1 MLQPTSGTSTPIT
14 SAKAASAPATSTPAR
29 NLQILIADDH
39 DLMRRGLRSLLLA
52 RPGWNI
58 CAEAK
63 SGREA
68 VAKAEQLKPDVAILD
83 VCMPGLNG
91 VEATRQ
97 IRKVSRNSE
106 VLILSVHHSSHLIR
120 STLEAG
126 ARGFLVKS
134 DSDRSLVTAV
144 ESLANRKPFFTSYA
158 TELLLNY
165 HAPEPSTK
173 SATATHSNPD
183 ATLTSR
189 ECEIVQLLAE
199 GKSSKE
205 VATTLNISTKTAETH
220 RANIMRKLGFH
231 SVGQL
236 VRYAIRTQMIEP

>member
-1 MLQPTSGTSTPIT
+1 MPAISGATTSTPT
-14 SAKAASAPATSTPAR
+14 RT
-29 NLQILIADDH
+29 LQILIADDH
-39 DLMRRGLRSLLLA
+39 DLMRRSLRSLLLA

-165 HAPEPSTK
+165 HAPEPSRVVASPAILADT
-173 SATATHSNPD
+173 P
-183 ATLTSR
+183 LTSR